1 MGTTQPIT
9 NSEAQTR
16 KSYRCRHLP
25 VNARPPLP
33 ALKLIIRE
41 DPVSACTV
49 MIANALP
56 RLTHVVRASPWR
68 PSTASGVSW
77 LFTRT
82 PGLPAPRVRILP
94 PRTHAMKPL
103 EAATRAGLGDA
114 LTPEY
119 RPQGRFSDKG
129 GCPGKGGPWPVS
141 PGSQP
146 FLWLDTQLVQCC
158 ESVRTCTR
166 RPCLNSSCPVV

>member
-1 MGTTQPIT
+1 M
-9 NSEAQTR
+9 
-16 KSYRCRHLP
+16 HP
-25 VNARPPLP
+25 VANARPPSRFKTHNQRRP
-33 ALKLIIRE
+33 SERC
-41 DPVSACTV
+41 STV

-68 PSTASGVSW
+68 SSTASGVSW

-82 PGLPAPRVRILP
+82 PGLPAPRVRILS

-119 RPQGRFSDKG
+119 RPQGRRIRAGVQGKED
-129 GCPGKGGPWPVS
+129 PGLSP

-166 RPCLNSSCPVV
+166 HLV